1 MKKLVISLAIGLTSL
16 TLMAQQYEGCSAKAH
31 FQSKY
36 LQNRNTSGL
45 KSTTDYDVHYYKLDL
60 HLENNTTF
68 IEGMG
73 RIGALASTNLSSVEF
88 ELHSNYTIDSIVV
101 QGVKQPYSRT
111 SSVIT
116 VNLFATISQGSTF
129 NIDVY
134 YHGNA
139 PSGGTA
145 AIGDGFSTGSSP
157 SWGNSVTW
165 SLSEPYAAYEW
176 FPVKQVLNDK
186 ADSSEV
192 WITTDSS
199 NMAGSNGVLENITS
213 ITGGKKRYEW
223 KSRYPIAYYLIS
235 VSVAQYVDYT
245 IYAKPAGINDSIKIV
260 NFIYNNPATLPNFK
274 SEIDKTADMLEVF
287 SEKYGMYPF
296 YQEKYGH
303 CMAPFSGGM
312 EHQTMTTQ
320 GFFFTDLTSHE
331 LGHQWFGDH
340 ITCGS
345 WADIWI
351 NEGFASYSEYVYIEE
366 KEPGRGPSWLD
377 DTESSALF
385 SPTGSIHVDDTTNV
399 GRIFSSSLSYNKG
412 AFLLHMLRYEIDN
425 DFLFFQGLRDY
436 LQQYG
441 GGTALGTDFLSIM
454 KSSTGRPD
462 LDVYFNQ
469 YYFGEG
475 YPLYNI
481 NWNQDKLGNL
491 DMVVDQVV
499 SAPSATP
506 IIQSHL
512 DLLITRSSLPDTLI
526 RILIDQTS
534 QTYTIEDVNG
544 TITGLIVDPYNWVL
558 NAEGSVVKN
567 PTIDLGI
574 ESSAENNAVKLYPNP
589 TAGIFSVEFEKV
601 QTQIS
606 LQLSDAKGSV
616 IDSWSYNEKKRI
628 EMSIVHSPGI
638 YFLLVNTNELN
649 ELLKLVIE

>member
-36 LQNRNTSGL
+36 LQNRINSGL

-245 IYAKPAGINDSIKIV
+245 IYADR
-260 NFIYNNPATLPNFK
+260 K
-274 SEIDKTADMLEVF
+274 S
-287 SEKYGMYPF
+287 
-296 YQEKYGH
+296 
-303 CMAPFSGGM
+303 
-312 EHQTMTTQ
+312 
-320 GFFFTDLTSHE
+320 
-331 LGHQWFGDH
+331 
-340 ITCGS
+340 
-345 WADIWI
+345 
-351 NEGFASYSEYVYIEE
+351 
-366 KEPGRGPSWLD
+366 
-377 DTESSALF
+377 
-385 SPTGSIHVDDTTNV
+385 
-399 GRIFSSSLSYNKG
+399 
-412 AFLLHMLRYEIDN
+412 
-425 DFLFFQGLRDY
+425 
-436 LQQYG
+436 
-441 GGTALGTDFLSIM
+441 
-454 KSSTGRPD
+454 
-462 LDVYFNQ
+462 
-469 YYFGEG
+469 
-475 YPLYNI
+475 
-481 NWNQDKLGNL
+481 
-491 DMVVDQVV
+491 
-499 SAPSATP
+499 
-506 IIQSHL
+506 
-512 DLLITRSSLPDTLI
+512 
-526 RILIDQTS
+526 
-534 QTYTIEDVNG
+534 
-544 TITGLIVDPYNWVL
+544 
-558 NAEGSVVKN
+558 
-567 PTIDLGI
+567 
-574 ESSAENNAVKLYPNP
+574 
-589 TAGIFSVEFEKV
+589 
-601 QTQIS
+601 
-606 LQLSDAKGSV
+606 
-616 IDSWSYNEKKRI
+616 
-628 EMSIVHSPGI
+628 
-638 YFLLVNTNELN
+638 
-649 ELLKLVIE
+649 

>member
-36 LQNRNTSGL
+36 LQNRINSGL

>member
-1 MKKLVISLAIGLTSL
+1 
-16 TLMAQQYEGCSAKAH
+16 MAQQYEGCSAKAH

>member
-1 MKKLVISLAIGLTSL
+1 
-16 TLMAQQYEGCSAKAH
+16 
-31 FQSKY
+31 
-36 LQNRNTSGL
+36 
-45 KSTTDYDVHYYKLDL
+45 
-60 HLENNTTF
+60 
-68 IEGMG
+68 
-73 RIGALASTNLSSVEF
+73 
-88 ELHSNYTIDSIVV
+88 
-101 QGVKQPYSRT
+101 
-111 SSVIT
+111 
-116 VNLFATISQGSTF
+116 
-129 NIDVY
+129 
-134 YHGNA
+134 
-139 PSGGTA
+139 
-145 AIGDGFSTGSSP
+145 
-157 SWGNSVTW
+157 
-165 SLSEPYAAYEW
+165 
-176 FPVKQVLNDK
+176 
-186 ADSSEV
+186 
-192 WITTDSS
+192 
-199 NMAGSNGVLENITS
+199 
-213 ITGGKKRYEW
+213 
-223 KSRYPIAYYLIS
+223 
-235 VSVAQYVDYT
+235 
-245 IYAKPAGINDSIKIV
+245 IKIV